1 MCAWVLAGVWVREG
15 CVCVCSE
22 GRGVSTEFCCSDRV
36 AAKGLTFSL
45 LSQAPLE
52 CWDLLLPVL
61 SRPA

>member
-1 MCAWVLAGVWVREG
+1 MHVCVGAGMCLGDGG
-15 CVCVCSE
+15 CVCAQK
-22 GRGVSTEFCCSDRV
+22 GGVSAEFCCSDRV
-36 AAKGLTFSL
+36 AAKGLMFPS